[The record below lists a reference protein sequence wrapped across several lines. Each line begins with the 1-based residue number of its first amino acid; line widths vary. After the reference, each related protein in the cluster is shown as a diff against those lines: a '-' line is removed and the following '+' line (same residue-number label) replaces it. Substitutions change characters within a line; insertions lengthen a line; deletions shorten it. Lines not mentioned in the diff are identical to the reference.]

1 MENKVQDNSFT
12 KVRKIIACVEEAKD
26 KSLSLWRKIQ
36 SAGLLH
42 ERDN

>member
-1 MENKVQDNSFT
+1 MENKVQDNSLT
-12 KVRKIIACVEEAKD
+12 EVRKKIACVEEAKD

-36 SAGLLH
+36 STGLPH